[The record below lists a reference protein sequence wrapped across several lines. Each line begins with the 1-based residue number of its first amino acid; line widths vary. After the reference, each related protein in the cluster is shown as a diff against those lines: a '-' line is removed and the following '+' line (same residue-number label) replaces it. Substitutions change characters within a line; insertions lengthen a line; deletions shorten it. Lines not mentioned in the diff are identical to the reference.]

1 MDNDL
6 FLEKIIRE
14 LPHEPPVLRKDQMNQ
29 FVERLNLRLPL
40 NQTEPENVV
49 KKAFAFG
56 FKQPMSNYIAFKVST
71 SDKYRYT
78 VGPNSA
84 QRIFEPSGTF
94 FSSHTP
100 KPSDYVLSQTNPL
113 TCFWPRS

>member
-1 MDNDL
+1 
-6 FLEKIIRE
+6 
-14 LPHEPPVLRKDQMNQ
+14 MNQ

-71 SDKYRYT
+71 SGKYRYT
-78 VGPNSA
+78 DGAKSD

-94 FSSHTP
+94 YSSHTP
-100 KPSDYVLSQTNPL
+100 KTSDYVLSQTNSL
-113 TCFWPRS
+113 TCFWPRLKFIL